1 MKVFLV
7 FPPPWTPAMPY
18 LALPVLTGFLR
29 VHGVEVIQRDLN
41 LETYDTVLSQTY
53 LEGSLQRLRATHP
66 QRRRPSEKVEWALT
80 AGPKLAEH
88 IERSKAVFRSPA
100 FYDPNASLEAFTVI
114 MESLQLASLP
124 FHPAQLDF
132 LYYLPAVPVDSS
144 RFLLEG
150 ASDPRYNLF
159 YDIFQ
164 RGIVADIVREQ
175 PDVLGI
181 SIPTMGQMLASMTL
195 AHLVKKAGVKCHI
208 TIGGPHISMLRE
220 QIPHTPLL
228 FEMID
233 SAIVFDGE
241 LPLLKLVEAL
251 DSKGDITH
259 VPRLIHRTHGKIQVN
274 AAQVTSP
281 MIASNVLLD
290 PASSH
295 PEPEKNVM
303 PDFDGLPLDRYLVPD
318 PVLPLITAHGCYH
331 GVCAFCNVGY
341 GAGKGFVPFP
351 VEELVEQM
359 TTVQKKYGTRH
370 IFFTDEAIPPRTMR
384 LLSARLAE
392 LGSPVD
398 WCSCA
403 RLEKTLSAELLQSA
417 SRGGCRM
424 LFYGLETASERM
436 IRHMDKGTN
445 LETMSRV
452 LKEGTQ
458 AGIWNHTFFF
468 FGFPTETMEDAQ
480 ETVNFLYAHQEA
492 VHSAGFGAFVLE
504 RYAPAHLEPAK
515 FGVKRIIESPEKD
528 LAIYFDYE
536 LESGMDEKIARTLV
550 RRLLDVLPGKRF
562 GQYYTHD
569 VHRFLFASHLHARG
583 EKLPVWL
590 ADEGAKTLQPQT
602 L

>member
-1 MKVFLV
+1 
-7 FPPPWTPAMPY
+7 MPY
-18 LALPVLTGFLR
+18 LALPALTGFLR
-29 VHGVEVIQRDLN
+29 AHGVEVIQRDLN
-41 LETYDTVLSQTY
+41 VETYDTVLSKTY
-53 LEGSLQRLRATHP
+53 LEGSLQRLRASQP
-66 QRRRPSEKVEWALT
+66 QGRRPSEKVEWALN
-80 AGPKLAEH
+80 AGPKLVEQ
-88 IERSKAVFRSPA
+88 IEKSKTVFRSPA
-100 FYDPNASLEAFTVI
+100 FYDPNESLAAFTVI
-114 MESLQLASLP
+114 MESLQLASAP
-124 FHPAQLDF
+124 FYPAQLDF
-132 LYYLPAVPVDSS
+132 LYYTPAAPVDSS
-144 RFLLEG
+144 RYLLEG
-150 ASDPRYNLF
+150 VSNPRYNLF

-181 SIPTMGQMLASMTL
+181 SIPTMGQMLAGMTL

-208 TIGGPHISMLRE
+208 VVGGPHISMLRE

-241 LPLLKLVEAL
+241 MPLLKLIEAL
-251 DSKGDITH
+251 DGKGDINQ
-259 VPRLIHRTHGKIQVN
+259 VPRLIHRTNGKIKVN
-274 AAQVTSP
+274 PEHAAPP
-281 MIASNVLLD
+281 MISPNVLLN
-290 PASSH
+290 PTT
-295 PEPEKNVM
+295 PPPPEKNIM
-303 PDFDGLPLDRYLVPD
+303 PDFDGLPFEKYLVPD
-318 PVLPLITAHGCYH
+318 LVLPLITAHGCYH

-341 GAGKGFVPFP
+341 GAGKGFVPFA
-351 VEELVEQM
+351 VDELVEQIVM
-359 TTVQKKYGTRH
+359 VQKKYGVRH
-370 IFFTDEAIPPRTMR
+370 IFYTDEAIPPRTMR

-392 LGSPVD
+392 MGSPVD

-403 RLEKTLSAELLQSA
+403 RLEKSLTSELLQQA

-436 IRHMDKGTN
+436 IQHMDKGTN
-445 LETMSRV
+445 LQTMSRV

-492 VHSAGFGAFVLE
+492 VHSAGYGAFILE

-515 FGVKRIIESPEKD
+515 FGVKRFFENPEKD

-536 LESGMDEKIARTLV
+536 PESGMDEKMARTLV
-550 RRLLDVLPGKRF
+550 DKLLDVLPGKRF

-569 VHRFLFASHLHARG
+569 VHRFLLASHLHAKG

-590 ADEGAKTLQPQT
+590 ADEGEKTLQPKT

>member
-1 MKVFLV
+1 
-7 FPPPWTPAMPY
+7 MPY

-29 VHGVEVIQRDLN
+29 AHGVEVIQRDLN
-41 LETYDTVLSQTY
+41 LETYDTVLSQAY
-53 LEGSLQRLRATHP
+53 LEESVRSLRAAHP
-66 QRRRPSEKVEWALT
+66 PRRRPSEKSEWALT
-80 AGPKLAEH
+80 AGPQLAER
-88 IERSKAVFRSPA
+88 IEEAKAVLRSPA
-100 FYDPNASLEAFTVI
+100 FYDPDASLEAFTVI
-114 MESLQLASLP
+114 MESLKLASMP

-132 LYYLPAVPVDSS
+132 LYYIPATPVDSS
-144 RFLLEG
+144 RYLLEG
-150 ASDPRYNLF
+150 SSDPRSNMF
-159 YDIFQ
+159 HDIFQ

-181 SIPTMGQMLASMTL
+181 SIPTMGQMFAGMTL
-195 AHLVKKAGVKCHI
+195 AHLVKDAGVNCHI

-220 QIPHTPLL
+220 QIPHAPLL

-251 DSKGDITH
+251 DGKGDIAQ
-259 VPRLIHRTHGKIQVN
+259 VPRLIHRTEGKIQVN
-274 AAQVTSP
+274 TAAPPETAP
-281 MIASNVLLD
+281 NVLLD
-290 PASSH
+290 PAVSH
-295 PEPEKNVM
+295 TEPQKNVM
-303 PDFDGLPLDRYLVPD
+303 PDFDGLPLDRYFVPD
-318 PVLPLITAHGCYH
+318 LVLPLITAHGCYH

-341 GAGKGFVPFP
+341 GAGKGFVPYA
-351 VEELVEQM
+351 VEELVEQI
-359 TTVQKKYGTRH
+359 TTVQKKYGARH

-403 RLEKTLSAELLQSA
+403 RLEKTLSAELLQNA

-436 IRHMDKGTN
+436 IQHMDKGTT
-445 LETMSRV
+445 LATMSRV

-515 FGVKRIIESPEKD
+515 FGVRRIIESPEKD

-536 LESGMDEKIARTLV
+536 LESGMDEKMARTLV
-550 RRLLDVLPGKRF
+550 RRLLDALPRKRF

-583 EKLPVWL
+583 KKLPVWL
-590 ADEGAKTLQPQT
+590 ADEGEKSLQP
-602 L
+602 